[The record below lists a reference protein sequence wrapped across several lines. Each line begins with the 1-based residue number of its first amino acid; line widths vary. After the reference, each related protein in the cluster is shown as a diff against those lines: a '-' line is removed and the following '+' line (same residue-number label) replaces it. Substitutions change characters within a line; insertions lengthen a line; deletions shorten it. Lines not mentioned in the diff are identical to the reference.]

1 MSTDIICGE
10 VAAKLFFKNAK
21 SNLNCPR
28 KIKKDLI
35 LRIESS
41 VYDYIES
48 RPYASYDDIT
58 AQFGSP
64 RELADS
70 YINSLDS
77 EEISKAIK
85 KAKTIKIA
93 VIVTCIIALIALFA
107 TFAKMISDNSDSQYK
122 YHDETITDM
131 GTVYYE

>member
-1 MSTDIICGE
+1 MSNNTVFGE
-10 VAAKLFFKNAK
+10 VAAKLFCKNTK
-21 SNLNCPR
+21 SNINCPR

-35 LRIESS
+35 LHIESS
-41 VYDYIES
+41 VYDYMEGN
-48 RPYASYDDIT
+48 PNASYDDIE

-70 YINSLDS
+70 YISSLDS

-85 KAKTIKIA
+85 KAKAIKIA

-107 TFAKMISDNSDSQYK
+107 TFAKMISDNKD
-122 YHDETITDM
+122 TTP
-131 GTVYYE
+131 VYYEETISDGEIIYE

>member
-10 VAAKLFFKNAK
+10 VAAKLFCKNTK

-28 KIKKDLI
+28 KIKKNLI

-41 VYDYIES
+41 VYDYIEGN
-48 RPYASYDDIT
+48 PNASYDDIE

-70 YINSLDS
+70 YISSLDS
-77 EEISKAIK
+77 EEIGKAIK
-85 KAKTIKIA
+85 KAKTIKTA

-122 YHDETITDM
+122 YYEETISVGETIII
-131 GTVYYE
+131 E

>member
-10 VAAKLFFKNAK
+10 VAAKLFCKNTK

-41 VYDYIES
+41 VYDYIDGN
-48 RPYASYDDIT
+48 PDASYNEIE
-58 AQFGSP
+58 AHFGSP

-70 YINSLDS
+70 YISSLDS
-77 EEISKAIK
+77 DEISKAIK

-107 TFAKMISDNSDSQYK
+107 TFAKMISDNKDTQVTEI
-122 YHDETITDM
+122 ETVIIYD
-131 GTVYYE
+131 

>member
-1 MSTDIICGE
+1 MSNNTVFGE
-10 VAAKLFFKNAK
+10 IAAKLFCKNAK
-21 SNLNCPR
+21 NKLNCPR

-48 RPYASYDDIT
+48 QPDASYDDIT

-70 YINSLDS
+70 YISSLDS
-77 EEISKAIK
+77 EEICKAIK
-85 KAKTIKIA
+85 KAKAIKIA

-107 TFAKMISDNSDSQYK
+107 TFAKMISDNKD
-122 YHDETITDM
+122 TTP
-131 GTVYYE
+131 VYYEETISDGEIIYE

>member
-1 MSTDIICGE
+1 MSNNTVFGE
-10 VAAKLFFKNAK
+10 VAAKLFCKNAK
-21 SNLNCPR
+21 NKLNCPR

-48 RPYASYDDIT
+48 QPDASYDDIT

-70 YINSLDS
+70 YISSLDS
-77 EEISKAIK
+77 DEISKAIK

>member
-10 VAAKLFFKNAK
+10 AAAKLFFKNAK

-48 RPYASYDDIT
+48 QPDASYDDIT

-70 YINSLDS
+70 YISSLDS
-77 EEISKAIK
+77 DEISKAIK

>member
-10 VAAKLFFKNAK
+10 AAAKLFFKNAK
-21 SNLNCPR
+21 SNLNCPH

-41 VYDYIES
+41 VYDYIEN
-48 RPYASYDDIT
+48 RPDASYDDIT

>member
-1 MSTDIICGE
+1 MSNNTVHGE
-10 VAAKLFFKNAK
+10 AAAKLFCKNTK
-21 SNLNCPR
+21 SNINCPR

-41 VYDYIES
+41 VYDYIEGN
-48 RPYASYDDIT
+48 PNASYDDIE

-70 YINSLDS
+70 YISSLDS
-77 EEISKAIK
+77 EEICKAIK

-93 VIVTCIIALIALFA
+93 VIVTCIIALIALFEKKK
-107 TFAKMISDNSDSQYK
+107 KMISDNKDTQVTEI
-122 YHDETITDM
+122 ETVIIYD
-131 GTVYYE
+131 

>member
-10 VAAKLFFKNAK
+10 VAAKLFCKNTK
-21 SNLNCPR
+21 SNINCPR

-41 VYDYIES
+41 VYDYIDGN
-48 RPYASYDDIT
+48 PDASYNEIE
-58 AQFGSP
+58 AHFGSP
-64 RELADS
+64 RELANS
-70 YINSLDS
+70 YISSLDS
-77 EEISKAIK
+77 EEICKAIK

-107 TFAKMISDNSDSQYK
+107 TFAKMISDNKDTQVTEI
-122 YHDETITDM
+122 ETVIIYD
-131 GTVYYE
+131 

>member
-1 MSTDIICGE
+1 MSNNTVHGE
-10 VAAKLFFKNAK
+10 AAAKLFCKNTK
-21 SNLNCPR
+21 NKLNCPR

-41 VYDYIES
+41 VYDYIEGN
-48 RPYASYDDIT
+48 PNASYDDIE

-70 YINSLDS
+70 YISSLDS
-77 EEISKAIK
+77 EEICKAIK

-122 YHDETITDM
+122 YYEETISVGETIII
-131 GTVYYE
+131 E

>member
-1 MSTDIICGE
+1 MSNNTVHGE
-10 VAAKLFFKNAK
+10 AAAKLFCKNTK
-21 SNLNCPR
+21 SNINCPR

-48 RPYASYDDIT
+48 QPDASYDDIT

-70 YINSLDS
+70 YISSLDS
-77 EEISKAIK
+77 DEISKAIK

-93 VIVTCIIALIALFA
+93 VIVTCIIALISLFA

-122 YHDETITDM
+122 YYEETISVGETIII
-131 GTVYYE
+131 E

>member
-1 MSTDIICGE
+1 MSNNTVHGE
-10 VAAKLFFKNAK
+10 AAAKLFCKNTK
-21 SNLNCPR
+21 NKFSCPR

-41 VYDYIES
+41 VYDYIEGN
-48 RPYASYDDIT
+48 PDASYDDIT

-70 YINSLDS
+70 YISSLDS
-77 EEISKAIK
+77 EEICKAIK

-107 TFAKMISDNSDSQYK
+107 TFAKMISDNKD
-122 YHDETITDM
+122 TTP
-131 GTVYYE
+131 VYYEETISDGEIIYE

>member
-10 VAAKLFFKNAK
+10 AAAKLFFKNAK
-21 SNLNCPR
+21 NKLNCPR

-41 VYDYIES
+41 VYDYIDGN
-48 RPYASYDDIT
+48 PDASYDDIE

-70 YINSLDS
+70 YISSLDS

-85 KAKTIKIA
+85 KAKTIKTA

-107 TFAKMISDNSDSQYK
+107 TFAKMISDNKDTQVTEI
-122 YHDETITDM
+122 ETEIIYD
-131 GTVYYE
+131 

>member
-1 MSTDIICGE
+1 MSNNTVHGE
-10 VAAKLFFKNAK
+10 AAAKLFCKNTK
-21 SNLNCPR
+21 NKLSCPR

-41 VYDYIES
+41 VYDYIEGN
-48 RPYASYDDIT
+48 PNASYDDIE

-70 YINSLDS
+70 YISSLDS
-77 EEISKAIK
+77 EEIGKAIK
-85 KAKTIKIA
+85 KAKAIKIA

-107 TFAKMISDNSDSQYK
+107 TFAKMISDNKDTQVTEI
-122 YHDETITDM
+122 ETVIIYD
-131 GTVYYE
+131 

>member
-10 VAAKLFFKNAK
+10 VAAKLFCKNTK

-48 RPYASYDDIT
+48 RPDASYDDIT
-58 AQFGSP
+58 TQFGSP

-70 YINSLDS
+70 YISSLDS
-77 EEISKAIK
+77 DEISKAIK
-85 KAKTIKIA
+85 KAKTIKTA

-122 YHDETITDM
+122 YYEETISVGETIII
-131 GTVYYE
+131 E

>member
-1 MSTDIICGE
+1 MSNNTVFGE
-10 VAAKLFFKNAK
+10 IAAKLFCKNAK
-21 SNLNCPR
+21 NKLNCPR

-48 RPYASYDDIT
+48 QPDASYDDIT

-70 YINSLDS
+70 YISSLDS
-77 EEISKAIK
+77 DEISKAIK

-107 TFAKMISDNSDSQYK
+107 TFAKMISDNKGTQVTEI
-122 YHDETITDM
+122 ETEIIYD
-131 GTVYYE
+131 

>member
-10 VAAKLFFKNAK
+10 AAAKLFFKNAK
-21 SNLNCPR
+21 SNLNCPH

-35 LRIESS
+35 LRIEPS

-48 RPYASYDDIT
+48 QPDASYDDIT

-85 KAKTIKIA
+85 KAKTIKTA

-107 TFAKMISDNSDSQYK
+107 TFAKMISDNKDTQVTEI
-122 YHDETITDM
+122 ETEIIINN
-131 GTVYYE
+131 

>member
-1 MSTDIICGE
+1 MSNNTVHGE
-10 VAAKLFFKNAK
+10 AAAKLFCKNAK

-48 RPYASYDDIT
+48 QPDASYDDIT

-70 YINSLDS
+70 YISSLDS
-77 EEISKAIK
+77 DEISKAIK

-93 VIVTCIIALIALFA
+93 VIVTCIIALISLFA
-107 TFAKMISDNSDSQYK
+107 TFAKMISDNKDTQVTEI
-122 YHDETITDM
+122 ETVIIYD
-131 GTVYYE
+131 

>member
-10 VAAKLFFKNAK
+10 AAAKLFFKNAK

-48 RPYASYDDIT
+48 QPDASYDDIT

-85 KAKTIKIA
+85 KAKTIKTA

-107 TFAKMISDNSDSQYK
+107 TFAKMI
-122 YHDETITDM
+122 
-131 GTVYYE
+131 

>member
-1 MSTDIICGE
+1 MSNNTVHGE
-10 VAAKLFFKNAK
+10 AAAKLFCKNTK
-21 SNLNCPR
+21 NKLSCPR

-41 VYDYIES
+41 VYDYIDGN
-48 RPYASYDDIT
+48 PDASYDDIT

-70 YINSLDS
+70 YISSLDS
-77 EEISKAIK
+77 EEIGKAIK

-107 TFAKMISDNSDSQYK
+107 TFAKMISDNKD
-122 YHDETITDM
+122 TTP
-131 GTVYYE
+131 VYYEETISDGEIIYE

>member
-1 MSTDIICGE
+1 MSNNTVHGE
-10 VAAKLFFKNAK
+10 AAAKLFYKNTK
-21 SNLNCPR
+21 NKLSCPR

-41 VYDYIES
+41 VYDYIEGN
-48 RPYASYDDIT
+48 PDASYDDIT

-70 YINSLDS
+70 YISSLDS
-77 EEISKAIK
+77 EEICKAIK

-107 TFAKMISDNSDSQYK
+107 TFAKMISDNKD
-122 YHDETITDM
+122 TTP
-131 GTVYYE
+131 VYYEETISDGEIIYE

>member
-10 VAAKLFFKNAK
+10 VAAKLFCKNTK

-41 VYDYIES
+41 VYDYIEGN
-48 RPYASYDDIT
+48 PNASYDDIE

-70 YINSLDS
+70 YISSLDS
-77 EEISKAIK
+77 EEICKAIK

-107 TFAKMISDNSDSQYK
+107 TFAKMISDNKVTQVTEI
-122 YHDETITDM
+122 ETEIIYD
-131 GTVYYE
+131 

>member
-1 MSTDIICGE
+1 MSNNTVFGE
-10 VAAKLFFKNAK
+10 VAAKLFCKNAK
-21 SNLNCPR
+21 NKLNCPR

-48 RPYASYDDIT
+48 QPDASYDDIT

-70 YINSLDS
+70 YISSLDS

-85 KAKTIKIA
+85 KAKAIKIA

-107 TFAKMISDNSDSQYK
+107 TFAKMISDNKDTTPVFYEEAISDG
-122 YHDETITDM
+122 EII
-131 GTVYYE
+131 YE

>member
-10 VAAKLFFKNAK
+10 AAAKLFFKNAK
-21 SNLNCPR
+21 NKLNCPR

-41 VYDYIES
+41 VYDYIDGN
-48 RPYASYDDIT
+48 PDASYDDIE

-70 YINSLDS
+70 YISSLDS

-122 YHDETITDM
+122 YYEETISVGETIII
-131 GTVYYE
+131 E

>member
-10 VAAKLFFKNAK
+10 AAAKLFFKNAK

-41 VYDYIES
+41 VYDYIENK
-48 RPYASYDDIT
+48 PEVSYNEIE
-58 AQFGSP
+58 AHFGSP

-70 YINSLDS
+70 YISSLDS
-77 EEISKAIK
+77 DEISKAIK

-107 TFAKMISDNSDSQYK
+107 TFAKMISDNKDTQVTEI
-122 YHDETITDM
+122 ETEIIINN
-131 GTVYYE
+131 

>member
-1 MSTDIICGE
+1 MSNNTVHGE
-10 VAAKLFFKNAK
+10 AAAKLFCENAK
-21 SNLNCPR
+21 NKLSCPR

-48 RPYASYDDIT
+48 QPDASYDDIT

-70 YINSLDS
+70 YISSLDS
-77 EEISKAIK
+77 DEISKAIK
-85 KAKTIKIA
+85 KAKTIKTA

-122 YHDETITDM
+122 YYEETISVGETIII
-131 GTVYYE
+131 E

>member
-10 VAAKLFFKNAK
+10 VAAKLFCKNTK

-41 VYDYIES
+41 VYDYIEGN
-48 RPYASYDDIT
+48 PNASYDDIE

-70 YINSLDS
+70 YISSLDS
-77 EEISKAIK
+77 DEISKAIK
-85 KAKTIKIA
+85 KAKTIKTA

-122 YHDETITDM
+122 YYEETISVGETIII
-131 GTVYYE
+131 E

>member
-1 MSTDIICGE
+1 MSNNTVFGE
-10 VAAKLFFKNAK
+10 VAAKLFCKNAK
-21 SNLNCPR
+21 NKLNCPR

-48 RPYASYDDIT
+48 QPDASYDDIT

-70 YINSLDS
+70 YISSLDS
-77 EEISKAIK
+77 DEISKAIK

-107 TFAKMISDNSDSQYK
+107 TFAKMISDNKDTQVTEI
-122 YHDETITDM
+122 ETVIIYD
-131 GTVYYE
+131 

>member
-10 VAAKLFFKNAK
+10 VAAKLFCKNTK
-21 SNLNCPR
+21 SKLSCPR

-35 LRIESS
+35 SRIESS

-48 RPYASYDDIT
+48 QPDASYDDIT

-70 YINSLDS
+70 YISSLDS
-77 EEISKAIK
+77 DEISKAIK
-85 KAKTIKIA
+85 KAKTIKTA

-122 YHDETITDM
+122 YYEETISVGETIII
-131 GTVYYE
+131 E

>member
-1 MSTDIICGE
+1 MSNNTVHGE
-10 VAAKLFFKNAK
+10 AAAKLFCKNTK
-21 SNLNCPR
+21 NKLSCPR

-48 RPYASYDDIT
+48 QPDASYDDIT

-70 YINSLDS
+70 YISSLDS
-77 EEISKAIK
+77 DEISKAIK

-93 VIVTCIIALIALFA
+93 VIVTCIIALISLFA

-122 YHDETITDM
+122 YYEETISVGETIII
-131 GTVYYE
+131 E